1 MAKIVTLNIQL
12 LNSNIT
18 LNSPSDIIED
28 YNTRKVI
35 ESNENYI
42 IYKRSGPADYPK
54 WLKNFLT
61 NIKDIM
67 SNSETILSDALKFSK
82 KKSEGILLLIK
93 VPCNTESRVFAIS
106 FGSGRFELK
115 ATAIERGFGIY
126 TAYHLSK
133 SENSN
138 LKSYQSRLI
147 DINPV
152 NKKMVFAGEI
162 DNTSGIPYVVDNERI
177 KELSISNLEKSL
189 YSRAIGKTKSLEIA
203 FSFNNDQI
211 PCLNYL
217 SEKLAVI
224 LQAYLSI
231 TDEEKQ
237 ELYKGLV
244 LVSSDK
250 IENINTIFIEQL
262 QAASENTDP
271 ENFFLFEPEI
281 DFDWAE
287 VSAIQYSYERENITD
302 DVNKALS
309 INKIFELLPTIDS
322 VEKLKNIKITLLGN
336 NSEIIKQWSAFQCI
350 YGEII
355 TNSETY
361 IISDEEYYQIARDK
375 YNRIK
380 RNINRA
386 MTNLEIPSEI
396 IEQVGNEIA
405 SRGEDQRITRE
416 FIFNKKYA
424 QYLNA
429 ELMDEQRKHIRLFN
443 EDQFEVCD
451 ILHNN
456 CFYHTKI
463 KRNPESMSH
472 LFQQGYVSGASF
484 AKYTNEY
491 IEATNDVI
499 ENSNHRLSGTPNG
512 KTIHYL
518 VLSQAEN
525 PRLSF
530 FQKMSLEE
538 KITSLTAYQ
547 FTVKI
552 SLIKG
557 CPWAR

>member
-1 MAKIVTLNIQL
+1 MKKIVTLNIQL

-18 LNSPSDIIED
+18 LDNPSDIIEG
-28 YNTRKVI
+28 YNTRKII

-42 IYKRSGPADYPK
+42 IYKRSSPADYPK

-61 NIKDIM
+61 NIKDI
-67 SNSETILSDALKFSK
+67 TINRENALIFSK

-93 VPCNTESRVFAIS
+93 VSYNTITRVFAIS

-115 ATAIERGFGIY
+115 STAIERGFGIY

-133 SENSN
+133 NENSN
-138 LKSYQSRLI
+138 LKSYQSRLV
-147 DINPV
+147 DINPI

-162 DNTSGIPYVVDNERI
+162 DSTSGIPYAVDNERI
-177 KELSISNLEKSL
+177 KELSISNLDKSL

-203 FSFNNDQI
+203 LSFNNDQI

-217 SEKLAVI
+217 SEKLEII
-224 LQAYLSI
+224 LREYLSI

-262 QAASENTDP
+262 QAASRNTDS

-287 VSAIQYSYERENITD
+287 VSSIQYSYERENIID
-302 DVNKALS
+302 DLNKALS

-336 NSEIIKQWSAFQCI
+336 NSEIVKQWSAFQCI

-375 YNRIK
+375 YDRIK
-380 RNINRA
+380 RNINQA
-386 MTNLEIPSEI
+386 MTDLEIPSEI

-405 SRGEDQRITRE
+405 SRDEDQRITRE
-416 FIFNKKYA
+416 FIFNKEYA

-429 ELMDEQRKHIRLFN
+429 ELMDEQRKHIKLF

-472 LFQQGYVSGASF
+472 LFQQGYVSGSSF
-484 AKYTNEY
+484 AKYTNEF
-491 IEATNDVI
+491 IKATNNVI
-499 ENSNHRLSGTPNG
+499 ENSTHYLSGTPKG

-518 VLSQAEN
+518 VLSQAEE